1 MPETNYQ
8 WLFWVL
14 GVGGGLISV
23 LFLLIWKL
31 HSNMGR
37 WANKEAIERLKL
49 GTTIAQMMTE
59 IAKTYVTKDDY
70 KENQKQ
76 IMSSLQRIEDS
87 LNNKVDKK

>member
-8 WLFWVL
+8 WLFWTI
-14 GVGGGLISV
+14 GIGGCLIST
-23 LFLLIWKL
+23 LFWLIWKL

-49 GTTIAQMMTE
+49 ETVLANFQTE

-76 IMSSLQRIEDS
+76 ILSSLQRIEDK
-87 LNNKVDKK
+87 LNKKVDKI